1 MEFSKVDYLLRKS
14 FLYTTISRVKINEK
28 RAKFPNIFRSFIH
41 EIYISLANYNGLK
54 FQISE
59 FRVSLR
65 LHNGCDDWIDVSII
79 F

>member
-28 RAKFPNIFRSFIH
+28 GQSFRPSFVRSSMKS
-41 EIYISLANYNGLK
+41 ISLANYNGLK